1 MHEPIQWDKDNS
13 FSYSEAIM
21 PDLSIFER
29 PNKQVLNP
37 LLSDFKL
44 SVVIPTFNEEGN
56 VKPLYQAIR
65 DEVNRL
71 NLENFEIIFVN
82 DGSSDQSLENIKQL
96 VQEDD
101 RVKFISFSKNFG
113 HQYALKAGLDMASG
127 DAVISMDADLQH
139 PPELIGE
146 MIRLWHQG
154 AQVVYTIRQQEE
166 GISFFKRLT
175 SKGFYWLVNRLSEH
189 PIIDG
194 AADFRLLDKKVV
206 AEIRKFS
213 ERELFFRGLVS
224 GLGFKQVPLHFK
236 PNKRYSGVTKY
247 SVKKMAKFALVG
259 ITSSS
264 AKPLYFA
271 IYLGAL
277 MAALAF
283 LYGIYAICISL
294 FTDNAVTGWTSIVAS
309 VIFIGGIQLFM
320 MGIIGI
326 YLGKIFKESKNRP
339 IYIIDETN
347 LIV

>member
-146 MIRLWHQG
+146 MMRLWQQG

-264 AKPLYFA
+264 VKPLYLS
-271 IYLGAL
+271 IYLGAI
-277 MAALAF
+277 MAF
-283 LYGIYAICISL
+283 LSFCYGIYALYIAL
-294 FTDNAVTGWTSIVAS
+294 FTENAIAGWTSTLVS
-309 VIFIGGIQLFM
+309 VVFIGGMQLIV
-320 MGIIGI
+320 MGIVGLYIGKVFNNAK
-326 YLGKIFKESKNRP
+326 GRP

-347 LIV
+347 I